1 MPTLCLGTAQFG
13 LDYGV
18 TNNNGAVSGTEISAI
33 LDLGLSSGINRL
45 DTAPAYGNA
54 ESLLGINGTSSGR
67 FEITSKAPKHTR
79 DLFDST
85 DVKRYDE
92 SLRSSLSNLGISQ
105 LSTYLLHNSYDLK
118 KPGSDHLTEWL
129 LSLKRSGI
137 VERLGISIYEASEL
151 DDIESEFTE
160 VVQLPLSL
168 YDQRLI
174 QDKTIES
181 LSRNG
186 SKVCARSVFLQGLLA
201 CSSERWPSWI
211 SNEALCHHKRLEK
224 TLAGYGLTPLEAA
237 LAFLKEQI
245 EIDSVIVGVCS
256 SEQLQ
261 MVLDGWRHTINGLI
275 SWDQWAISNGQILDP
290 RSWPKS

>member
-1 MPTLCLGTAQFG
+1 VPTLCLGTAQFG

-18 TNNNGAVSGTEISAI
+18 TNNIGAVSGTQVSAI
-33 LDLGLSSGINRL
+33 LELGLSSGINKL

-54 ESLLGINGTSSGR
+54 ESLLGMNGTSSGR

-79 DLFDST
+79 DFFDNN
-85 DVKRYDE
+85 DIKRYDE
-92 SLRSSLSNLGISQ
+92 SLSSSLSNLGISK
-105 LSTYLLHNSYDLK
+105 LSTYLLHNSYDIK
-118 KPGSDHLTEWL
+118 KPGSEYLKEWL
-129 LSLKRSGI
+129 LGLKRRGI
-137 VERLGISIYEASEL
+137 VERLGISIYEAGEK

-174 QDKTIES
+174 QDKTIER

-186 SKVCARSVFLQGLLA
+186 SKVYARSVFLQGLLA
-201 CSSERWPSWI
+201 CSTEKWPSWI
-211 SNEALCHHKRLEK
+211 SNEALCHHKRLEM
-224 TLAGYGLTPLEAA
+224 TLEGYGLTPLEAA

-261 MVLDGWRHTINGLI
+261 MVLNGWRNTINGII
-275 SWDQWAISNGQILDP
+275 SWDQWAMSNGQILDP